1 MKYQVEVG
9 SNLYQAGYTEDGEAY
24 IAECYYVAI
33 QFADGS
39 RFEHQ
44 VTFPGAQ
51 YSEDEDGFGYEDIR
65 EVAKAKAERLAQS
78 VRQSDAINFDYWV
91 EVDPAYG
98 SDAYQH
104 QGIELQRAFADR
116 FDR

>member
-1 MKYQVEVG
+1 MLYQVQVG
-9 SNLYQAGYTEDGEAY
+9 SNLYNAGTTEDGEAY
-24 IAECYYVAI
+24 IAECYFVAVE
-33 QFADGS
+33 FADGS
-39 RFEHQ
+39 RFQHQ

-51 YSEDEDGFGYEDIR
+51 YSEDEDGFGFEDIR
-65 EVAKAKAERLAQS
+65 DSAKAKAERLAQS
-78 VRQSDAINFDYWV
+78 VRQSGAINFKYWD